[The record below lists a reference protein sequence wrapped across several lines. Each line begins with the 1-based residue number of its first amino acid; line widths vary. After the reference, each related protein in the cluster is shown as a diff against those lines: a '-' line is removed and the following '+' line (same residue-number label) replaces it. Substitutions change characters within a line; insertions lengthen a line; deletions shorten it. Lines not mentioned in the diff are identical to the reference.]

1 MYKISNQDYIT
12 VNKNGIFVAGKPA
25 TTYRGE
31 EILFPKDIQNFF
43 NDIQEESMLISDVH
57 VLLSETAG
65 KEKQVGKP
73 VGKNGKY
80 VWSRV
85 VLNGVPEGDFVCSNS
100 FAVPRHVASD
110 TLRWIRNNTDFR
122 LKLLRTAKQE
132 QR

>member
-1 MYKISNQDYIT
+1 MYKISDKDYIT
-12 VNKNGIFVAGKPA
+12 VNKNGIFVGGKPA

-57 VLLSETAG
+57 VLLSKTSG
-65 KEKQVGKP
+65 KSNQVGKP
-73 VGKNGKY
+73 VGDKGNY
-80 VWSRV
+80 LWSRV